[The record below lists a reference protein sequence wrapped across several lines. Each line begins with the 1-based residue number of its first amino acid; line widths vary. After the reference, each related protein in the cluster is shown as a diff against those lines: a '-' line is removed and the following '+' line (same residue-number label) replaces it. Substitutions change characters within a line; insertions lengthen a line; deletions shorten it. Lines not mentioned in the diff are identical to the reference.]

1 MRMTS
6 LASGSSGN
14 CTLIQSD
21 NDTHILVDAG
31 ISCKRIQDSL
41 HLLGVDASDLS
52 GIFITH
58 EHSDHISG
66 LKVLC
71 KKRNIPIYGTLETL
85 SAIQTADRDG
95 VIDPSLY
102 HPILPDS
109 YNAVGELTIIP
120 FSNTHDAANPVGYR
134 IESGR
139 QSVAVCTDLGNYS
152 AYTISH
158 LRGLNAI
165 LLEANHDIRM
175 LQSGPYPYSL
185 KRRILSEYGHL
196 SNEASGHLL
205 SEILHDGMQ
214 HVLLG
219 HLSKD
224 NNYED
229 LALEAVRVE
238 VDLGD
243 TPYHA
248 SDFPI
253 DVAKRDRISET
264 IHII

>member
-21 NDTHILVDAG
+21 NDTHRLVDAG
-31 ISCKRIQDSL
+31 LSCKRIQDSL

-71 KKRNIPIYGTLETL
+71 KKRDIPIYGTLETL

-109 YNAVGELTIIP
+109 YNTVGELTIIP

-134 IESGR
+134 IQCGLIRSQPRHPDAPERSLSLLP
-139 QSVAVCTDLGNYS
+139 QATYSVR
-152 AYTISH
+152 
-158 LRGLNAI
+158 LRTS
-165 LLEANHDIRM
+165 
-175 LQSGPYPYSL
+175 LQRSFRTP
-185 KRRILSEYGHL
+185 
-196 SNEASGHLL
+196 
-205 SEILHDGMQ
+205 
-214 HVLLG
+214 
-219 HLSKD
+219 
-224 NNYED
+224 
-229 LALEAVRVE
+229 AL
-238 VDLGD
+238 
-243 TPYHA
+243 
-248 SDFPI
+248 
-253 DVAKRDRISET
+253 
-264 IHII
+264 